1 MSLPLLLVDLMKASL
16 MIPAMTKVFRLIS
29 RIVTV
34 LKQKISA
41 HSIRVRAVFFGG
53 AVLVGLIAALFALGS
68 NLANASFHA
77 LSNHSPLLPFIITPL
92 GLVLIV
98 WLTRRFFP
106 GAEGSGI
113 PQTIATIEMTE
124 HQQRAGL
131 LSLRTAFGKIVL
143 TIGGLLAGASIGR
156 EGPTVHVG
164 AAIMYSLGTLARFPA
179 HYIERGLVMAGGAA
193 GIAAATNTPLA
204 GIMFAIEEMSRSFQH
219 RASGTLI
226 TAVAIAG
233 ITALALHGNYTYFGL
248 INVEVNPLGPVL
260 LAVLVCGIVSGIL
273 GSLFSLILLR
283 GTHWIKPFQ
292 LKAPLW
298 VAAICGL
305 VIAIV
310 GFASDGHSHGTGYD
324 EAKQLLAGDT
334 TIGMEYSFYKM
345 LATIASYLSGIPGGI
360 FAPSLSAG
368 AGIGTLVSPWFT
380 SLPVTVI
387 IILCMVGFFT
397 AVLQTPLTAII
408 LVMEMTA
415 SQTVLLP
422 IMLTAFIAYGVAKI
436 INPDGL
442 YRKLALPFIE
452 QAAIKTSPPAPK
464 DTQNLP

>member
-1 MSLPLLLVDLMKASL
+1 M
-16 MIPAMTKVFRLIS
+16 IS
-29 RIVTV
+29 RIYNV
-34 LKQKISA
+34 LKQKSSA
-41 HSIRVRAVFFGG
+41 HAIRIRVVFFGG
-53 AVLVGLIAALFALGS
+53 ALLVGLIAALFALGS
-68 NLANASFHA
+68 NLAIDGFRR
-77 LSNHSPLLPFIITPL
+77 LTDHSALLPFLVTPF

-113 PQTIATIEMTE
+113 PQTIATIDMSE
-124 HQQRAGL
+124 HKQRAGL
-131 LSLRTAFGKIVL
+131 LSLRIAFGKIIL

-164 AAIMYSLGTLARFPA
+164 AAIMYSLGNLARFPA

-204 GIMFAIEEMSRSFQH
+204 GIMFAIEEMSRSFQQ
-219 RASGTLI
+219 RTSGTLI

-233 ITALALHGNYTYFGL
+233 ITAIALHGNYTYFGL
-248 INVEVNPLGPVL
+248 LSVEVNPLGPAL
-260 LAVLVCGIVSGIL
+260 LAVLVCGIVSGVI
-273 GSLFSLILLR
+273 GSLFSLILLK
-283 GTHWIKPFQ
+283 GTRWINPFQ
-292 LKAPLW
+292 QKAPLW
-298 VAAICGL
+298 IAAGCGL
-305 VIAIV
+305 VIAAV

-324 EAKQLLAGDT
+324 EAKQLLAGET

-345 LATIASYLSGIPGGI
+345 IATIASYLSGIPGGI

-368 AGIGTLVSPWFT
+368 AGIGTWVSPLFT

-387 IILCMVGFFT
+387 TILCMVGFFT

-415 SQTVLLP
+415 SQTLLLP
-422 IMLTAFIAYGVAKI
+422 IMLTAFIAYGVARI
-436 INPDGL
+436 INPEAL
-442 YRKLALPFIE
+442 YRTLAVPFVA
-452 QAAIKTSPPAPK
+452 QAAKKTPHTDMDDSR
-464 DTQNLP
+464 NLL